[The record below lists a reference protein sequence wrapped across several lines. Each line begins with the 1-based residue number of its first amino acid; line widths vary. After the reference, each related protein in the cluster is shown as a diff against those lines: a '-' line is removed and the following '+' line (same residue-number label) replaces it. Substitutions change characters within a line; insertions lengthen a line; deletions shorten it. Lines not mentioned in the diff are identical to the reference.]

1 MQNEILLLASLFLTF
16 SAVLVLFWLFQE
28 QGLYLWTVVATIA
41 ANIEVLIIVNAFGME
56 MTLGNILFA
65 STFLVTDIL
74 SELYGKK
81 AAKTAVFLGI
91 ATSVLFIFISQSWM
105 LYQPNENDFASPAI
119 RTVFSNTPRLM
130 AVGIGVYVIVQLFDV
145 WAYHKWWT
153 FTKNKFG
160 DSKKFLWL
168 RNNGSTMVSQ
178 LLNTI
183 LFTWGAFL
191 GTYNTS
197 TLISVAMSSY
207 VIFVATS
214 IADTPFVYLARYLHG
229 RKKKSAGSSL

>member
-1 MQNEILLLASLFLTF
+1 MQNEILLIISLFITF
-16 SAVLVLFWLFQE
+16 FIVTVLFKIFQE

-41 ANIEVLIIVNAFGME
+41 ANIEVLIIIDAFGME

-81 AAKTAVFLGI
+81 VAQTAVYLGI
-91 ATSVLFIFISQSWM
+91 TTSVIFILISQSW
-105 LYQPNENDFASPAI
+105 LWYLPNKNDFASPAI

-130 AVGIGVYVIVQLFDV
+130 VVGIVVYVIVQLFDV
-145 WAYHKWWT
+145 WAYHKWWD
-153 FTKNKFG
+153 FTSKKFG
-160 DSKKFLWL
+160 DRKKFLWL
-168 RNNGSTMVSQ
+168 RNNGSTLISQ

-191 GTYNTS
+191 GTYDTP
-197 TLISVAMSSY
+197 TLISIAISSY
-207 VIFVATS
+207 IIFIITS
-214 IADTPFVYLARYLHG
+214 IADTPFVYLARYFASL
-229 RKKKSAGSSL
+229 KKSII

>member
-41 ANIEVLIIVNAFGME
+41 ANIEVLSIVNAFGME

>member
-1 MQNEILLLASLFLTF
+1 MHNEILLILSLIITY
-16 SAVLVLFWLFQE
+16 SVVLVLFAIFQE
-28 QGLYLWTVVATIA
+28 QGLYLWTVIATIA

-81 AAKTAVFLGI
+81 AAQTAVWLGI
-91 ATSVLFIFISQSWM
+91 STSVCFILISQSWM
-105 LYQPNENDFASPAI
+105 LYIPNENDFATPSI

-130 AVGIGVYVIVQLFDV
+130 AVGIIVYVIVQLFDV
-145 WAYHKWWT
+145 WAYHKWWALT
-153 FTKNKFG
+153 ERKFK
-160 DSKKFLWL
+160 DRRKFLWL
-168 RNNGSTMVSQ
+168 RNNGSTLISQ

-191 GTYNTS
+191 GTHNTQ
-197 TLISVAMSSY
+197 TLISIAFSSY
-207 VIFVATS
+207 IIFVVTS
-214 IADTPFVYLARYLHG
+214 LADTPFVYLARHLQRNMSHESH
-229 RKKKSAGSSL
+229 K

>member
-1 MQNEILLLASLFLTF
+1 MQNEILLLVSLFLTF
-16 SAVLVLFWLFQE
+16 SAVLILFRIFQE
-28 QGLYLWTVVATIA
+28 QGLYLWTVAATIA
-41 ANIEVLIIVNAFGME
+41 ANIEVLIVVNAFGME

-81 AAKTAVFLGI
+81 AAQTAVYLGI
-91 ATSVLFIFISQSWM
+91 ATSVIFILISQSWM
-105 LYQPNENDFASPAI
+105 LYVPNENDFASPAI

-130 AVGIGVYVIVQLFDV
+130 IVGIAVYVIVQLFDV

-160 DSKKFLWL
+160 DSRKFLWL
-168 RNNGSTMVSQ
+168 RNNGSTLISQ

-191 GTYNTS
+191 GTYDTP
-197 TLISVAMSSY
+197 TLISIAISSY
-207 VIFVATS
+207 IIFVVTS
-214 IADTPFVYLARYLHG
+214 IADTPFVYLARHLHHT
-229 RKKKSAGSSL
+229 KKGLPH